1 MKIKTSPTLGRPPTF
16 EAPRETILSEA
27 SKLFAVQ
34 SYDNTTL
41 QSGAA
46 AVGITKAAIY
56 HYYPTK
62 QAMYDAIVVDL
73 LARLD
78 EYVHRH
84 IETDAPHPVRLKQF
98 MLAHADFFEK
108 NYAAFVTLLQGMG
121 GLSRP
126 TSSDEVKVRDR
137 YERLIRQIVEGGTR
151 NQEFKNNSYD
161 TTTRAVLSLL
171 NWMSRWYRP
180 SGPKRAREFAE
191 EYFDIIFEGLKPR

>member
-34 SYDNTTL
+34 GYDNTTL
-41 QSGAA
+41 QSVAA

-62 QAMYDAIVVDL
+62 QAMCDAIVVDL

-121 GLSRP
+121 G
-126 TSSDEVKVRDR
+126 
-137 YERLIRQIVEGGTR
+137 
-151 NQEFKNNSYD
+151 
-161 TTTRAVLSLL
+161 
-171 NWMSRWYRP
+171 
-180 SGPKRAREFAE
+180 
-191 EYFDIIFEGLKPR
+191 